1 VGHLLAEA
9 AALPPEVVE
18 EIVKRTVGVPLFLE
32 EVTKVVP
39 ETALTNTAGGA
50 IAVLPS
56 SIGGAPDLQASLMA
70 RLDRR
75 VAGHPLSALLSHR
88 VSRLR
93 ARTVCPIGDLAGGSE
108 PAELGVSAEAAEGHR
123 RGRLW
128 IDLTPSLR
136 ARRMAENGASRSLP
150 CVPGEGLLIE
160 RRNGRSAS
168 AARTSLY
175 VESPSVSALTTIA
188 VG

>member
-1 VGHLLAEA
+1 MGHLLTEA
-9 AALPPEVVE
+9 AALPAEVVE
-18 EIVKRTVGVPLFLE
+18 EIVKRTDGVPLFLE

-108 PAELGVSAEAAEGHR
+108 PAELGGNASFVQLLPYGIGAPIAAVRLPTCSR
-123 RGRLW
+123 RQATGGRYL
-128 IDLTPSLR
+128 D
-136 ARRMAENGASRSLP
+136 
-150 CVPGEGLLIE
+150 
-160 RRNGRSAS
+160 
-168 AARTSLY
+168 
-175 VESPSVSALTTIA
+175 
-188 VG
+188 

>member
-1 VGHLLAEA
+1 MGHLLAQA

-18 EIVKRTVGVPLFLE
+18 EIVKRTDGVPLFLE

-75 VAGHPLSALLSHR
+75 VAGHR
-88 VSRLR
+88 F
-93 ARTVCPIGDLAGGSE
+93 
-108 PAELGVSAEAAEGHR
+108 R
-123 RGRLW
+123 R
-128 IDLTPSLR
+128 
-136 ARRMAENGASRSLP
+136 
-150 CVPGEGLLIE
+150 
-160 RRNGRSAS
+160 
-168 AARTSLY
+168 Y
-175 VESPSVSALTTIA
+175 
-188 VG
+188 